1 MRVSEGAGEGSGSPR
16 GVKPGALT
24 DLLRQVAEAPGVREA
39 EPAPLLPGTLI
50 GRFEVLRELG
60 RGGFGVVYEARD
72 RELGRQVALKLVR
85 PGAAAAEDGKVV
97 REAEAIARLAH
108 PNLITL
114 HDVGRSEHGP
124 YLVFELLRGKTLQ
137 ERIDDGPLPV
147 QEAVHVA
154 VEVARGLAHAHAE
167 GVVHRDLKP
176 SNVFVTNK
184 GQVKVLDFGMAHA
197 FGRRRLSGGTPA
209 YMAPEQGEDDPEDE
223 RTDVFALGVML
234 YRMLSGEYPF
244 PEGQGRWSA
253 GPATAP
259 KLEVPG
265 APGLAELVDRM
276 LEKAPKGRP
285 RDGAA
290 VLAAL
295 APIEESLRTEPAD
308 RSAPAHAPRRPATL
322 DEAPGLASARGRLA
336 ALLAGVAL
344 LAALPGAAWY
354 LWKQAS
360 DRGLGTAAPPVVNPE
375 KRTVVAV
382 ADFANDTGEKQLGAL
397 TGLLVTSLEQSRKLL
412 LLTRGRMADV
422 ARQLGLPS
430 EAIDEVT
437 GRGVGQRAGAAVLLI
452 PTVHKL
458 GATYVVELRAL
469 DLARDQY
476 RFTVKETAG
485 SQEDLIG
492 LIDRLS
498 DRTREELRETP
509 AEVAS
514 ARVEV
519 GKALSHSLEAY
530 QHYLKGRDLRL
541 KQCDNLAAEKEQRR
555 ALDLDPEFGAAHMEL
570 GVLILYNGG
579 TLEDSTAHFQAARK
593 LTGRLPEK
601 ERRIVELDTLVTPTV
616 PIPGDRQ
623 QQRQQVMIGLD
634 ELMARYPQDEFV
646 LYWGGWAHLV
656 FGEWLS
662 ALDSY
667 RRSLEVDPG
676 QCYVVSFVTQL
687 LERLDRPDEV
697 LPVLRRAVEARPNAV
712 NRARLA
718 QALAGTQPEEATR
731 QARES
736 LLLATDGQASA
747 IWSAACAL
755 ATTGFPEEA
764 VTAERRVAVHAEA
777 SPIREMGWDH
787 LAVLAAIRGRPRE
800 AAAGYHVAATGRRRD
815 PNINRRATLLA
826 VGRAGHRAP
835 LAVAELRGGPDI
847 LFKSGELALYGDS
860 QGAAE
865 AAAPL
870 TPGSPAELHYR
881 AIRAAVERRWGEA
894 IPALRHLL
902 DELKGV
908 PVGTGDPRPAYR
920 WEIQLLLGE
929 ALLESGNSAE
939 ALRVLQSAT
948 PAGLCGL
955 QAAAHFPNI
964 LVTRART
971 HERLGH
977 PADAL
982 RDLDRLLALWKDAE
996 PGLPL
1001 HAEAK
1006 AMRARLA
1013 VTAK

>member
-1 MRVSEGAGEGSGSPR
+1 
-16 GVKPGALT
+16 
-24 DLLRQVAEAPGVREA
+24 
-39 EPAPLLPGTLI
+39 
-50 GRFEVLRELG
+50 
-60 RGGFGVVYEARD
+60 
-72 RELGRQVALKLVR
+72 
-85 PGAAAAEDGKVV
+85 
-97 REAEAIARLAH
+97 
-108 PNLITL
+108 
-114 HDVGRSEHGP
+114 
-124 YLVFELLRGKTLQ
+124 
-137 ERIDDGPLPV
+137 
-147 QEAVHVA
+147 
-154 VEVARGLAHAHAE
+154 VARGLAHAHAE

-176 SNVFVTNK
+176 SNVFVTNR
-184 GQVKVLDFGMAHA
+184 GQVKILDFGMAHA

-209 YMAPEQGEDDPEDE
+209 YMAPEQWEDDPEDE

-234 YRMLSGEYPF
+234 HRMLSGEYPF
-244 PEGQGRWSA
+244 PEGEGRWSA
-253 GPATAP
+253 EPATAP

-265 APGLAELVDRM
+265 APGLAEVVDRM
-276 LEKAPKGRP
+276 LGKAPKGRP

-290 VLAAL
+290 ALAAL
-295 APIEESLRTEPAD
+295 APIEEALRTAPAD
-308 RSAPAHAPRRPATL
+308 RSASAHAPRRPATL
-322 DEAPGLASARGRLA
+322 DVPRLASPRGRLA
-336 ALLAGVAL
+336 VLAGVAL
-344 LAALPGAAWY
+344 LAALTGAAWY
-354 LWKQAS
+354 LWTQDG
-360 DRGLGTAAPPVVNPE
+360 DRRRGTAAPPVVNPE
-375 KRTVVAV
+375 QRTVVAV

-437 GRGVGQRAGAAVLLI
+437 GRGVGQRAGATVLLI

-469 DLARDQY
+469 DLGRDQY

-593 LTGRLPEK
+593 LTSRLPEK
-601 ERRIVELDTLVTPTV
+601 ERRIVELDALVTPTV
-616 PIPGDRQ
+616 PVPGDRQ
-623 QQRQQVMIGLD
+623 QQRQQVMKGLD

-646 LYWGGWAHLV
+646 LYWGGWAHLA
-656 FGEWLS
+656 FGEWRS
-662 ALDSY
+662 ALESY

-687 LERLDRPDEV
+687 LERLDRPGEV
-697 LPVLRRAVEARPNAV
+697 LPVLTRAVEARPNAV

-718 QALAGTQPEEATR
+718 LALAGTQPEEATR

-736 LLLATDGQASA
+736 LLLATDGQANA
-747 IWSAACAL
+747 ISGAACAL
-755 ATTGFPEEA
+755 AITGLPEEA
-764 VTAERRVAVHAEA
+764 VTAARRVAMHAEA

-800 AAAGYHVAATGRRRD
+800 AAAGYDVAATGRRRD

-826 VGRAGHRAP
+826 VGRTGHRAP
-835 LAVAELRGGPDI
+835 LAVAELRGGPNV
-847 LFKSGELALYGDS
+847 LFRSGELALYGDS

-865 AAAPL
+865 AATSL
-870 TPGSPAELHYR
+870 VPGSPADLHYR
-881 AIRAAVERRWGEA
+881 AIRAAVERRWDEA
-894 IPALRHLL
+894 IPALRRLL

-908 PVGTGDPRPAYR
+908 PVGNSDPRPLYR
-920 WEIQLLLGE
+920 WEFRLLLGE
-929 ALLESGNSAE
+929 ALMESGNSAE
-939 ALRVLQSAT
+939 ALQVLESAT

-1001 HAEAK
+1001 HAEAR

-1013 VTAK
+1013 ATAPNYKEALVKQTQEAIDRGAFGAPLFFVGAEMFIGNDRLDFVEEALRGA